1 MYAAGYLYV
10 GGWQAAA
17 ATWRL
22 ATAQANAKASRN
34 GQTRGSQRL
43 LKSSNY
49 FAMME
54 RRLPKEPKRHSASP
68 SNASGNPA
76 KPWGSAKKLPL
87 PPSDAPCGKS
97 SAPFIVVK
105 HSGSPSSTPFIVV
118 EHSWSPSRTPFIAV
132 KHSGSPN
139 SAPCTAERHSGSKSR
154 TPFIAVK
161 VSGSK
166 SSAPFIAVKVSM

>member
-1 MYAAGYLYV
+1 MGAMYAAGYLHV

-17 ATWRL
+17 ATLRF
-22 ATAQANAKASRN
+22 ATAQANAKAGRN

-54 RRLPKEPKRHSASP
+54 RQLPKEPKRHSASP
-68 SNASGNPA
+68 SNASGNPT
-76 KPWGSAKKLPL
+76 KPSGGAKKLPL

-118 EHSWSPSRTPFIAV
+118 EHSGSPSRTPFIA
-132 KHSGSPN
+132 
-139 SAPCTAERHSGSKSR
+139 TRHSR
-154 TPFIAVK
+154 
-161 VSGSK
+161 SK

>member
-22 ATAQANAKASRN
+22 ATAQANAKAGRN

-54 RRLPKEPKRHSASP
+54 RRLPKEPKRHSVSP
-68 SNASGNPA
+68 SNASGNPT
-76 KPWGSAKKLPL
+76 KPSGGAKKLPL

-118 EHSWSPSRTPFIAV
+118 EHSWSPSSAPCTAARHSGSPSRTPSIAA
-132 KHSGSPN
+132 KHSGSP
-139 SAPCTAERHSGSKSR
+139 SR